1 MSRFTASVGP
11 FRRAAGL
18 VEGEDLVAPAI
29 DDAGKTGELG
39 HAGVGDVLEEH
50 DQPPSGSGAIVR
62 RVDLRQELSS
72 EPHRGDLAVA
82 ITGGEPGAK
91 LVPAVERRVR

>member
-1 MSRFTASVGP
+1 
-11 FRRAAGL
+11 
-18 VEGEDLVAPAI
+18 
-29 DDAGKTGELG
+29 
-39 HAGVGDVLEEH
+39 LEEH
-50 DQPPSGSGAIVR
+50 DQPPSGSGEIVR